1 MEKFV
6 INLPAMYGDHHVT
19 EVRRILMGLPG
30 VSSVFA
36 SSAFK
41 SAEISFDPEVTSVQ
55 QISVLL
61 DSAGYLGSVPSHV
74 EASAPAADWTGEPT
88 ALRHTLVYEQTKK
101 YTSFTQNMAAQGRPL
116 WPCPGMGVIRGMD
129 EKE

>member
-41 SAEISFDPEVTSVQ
+41 SAEISFDPATWAMFPRMSRHRLQ
-55 QISVLL
+55 RQNGQ
-61 DSAGYLGSVPSHV
+61 ANRPRFATPWFTNKRKNTP
-74 EASAPAADWTGEPT
+74 ASLKIWLPRGGRSGHAPGW
-88 ALRHTLVYEQTKK
+88 ALFVVWMKK
-101 YTSFTQNMAAQGRPL
+101 NS
-116 WPCPGMGVIRGMD
+116 
-129 EKE
+129 